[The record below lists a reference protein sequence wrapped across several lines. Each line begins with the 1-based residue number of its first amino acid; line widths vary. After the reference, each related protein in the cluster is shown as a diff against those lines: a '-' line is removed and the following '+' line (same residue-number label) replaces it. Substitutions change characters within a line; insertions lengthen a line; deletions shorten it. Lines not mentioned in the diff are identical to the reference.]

1 MLGQIKDIVQKDD
14 PNLYTLIHNCV
25 CTRWDK
31 LNVPL
36 HALAYI
42 LTPKYYSASWLGQ
55 LAPRGGVR
63 VKPHID
69 EEVSTGYLQALDKLI
84 HDREECVSL
93 RLELGRYFS
102 CTSLFGS
109 FHAMED
115 RDIFGALTWW
125 ETYGGQGLLPKLA
138 KKNFSH
144 RL

>member
-1 MLGQIKDIVQKDD
+1 M
-14 PNLYTLIHNCV
+14 

-42 LTPKYYSASWLGQ
+42 LTPKYYSVSWLGQ
-55 LAPRGGVR
+55 PAPGGGVR

-69 EEVSTGYLQALDKLI
+69 EEVSTSYLQALEKLI
-84 HDREECVSL
+84 RDREECASL

-102 CTSLFGS
+102 CTGLFGS

-115 RDIFGALTWW
+115 RDRFDALTWW
-125 ETYGGQGLLPKLA
+125 EAYG
-138 KKNFSH
+138 S
-144 RL
+144 